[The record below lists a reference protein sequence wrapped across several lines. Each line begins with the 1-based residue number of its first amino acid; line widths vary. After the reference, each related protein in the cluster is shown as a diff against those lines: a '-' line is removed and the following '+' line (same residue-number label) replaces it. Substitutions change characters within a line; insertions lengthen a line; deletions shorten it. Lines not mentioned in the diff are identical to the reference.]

1 MAGRY
6 ARFGQ
11 RLHPAIDAGS
21 FGCRRVAQGGERELV
36 TKVTLWLLCAAILLL
51 MVYFVPEP
59 QACFVPPN
67 APTRGLYDSCWG
79 FWDLWG

>member
-1 MAGRY
+1 VAVS
-6 ARFGQ
+6 
-11 RLHPAIDAGS
+11 D
-21 FGCRRVAQGGERELV
+21 RVGGEDLPNLEWAAQEGLERERELV
-36 TKVTLWLLCAAILLL
+36 TKITVWLLCAVILLL
-51 MVYFVPEP
+51 MAYFLPEP